1 MLLGSIR
8 LYAAGLA
15 ALPLMA
21 QDRAQERAIGTQRS
35 TITIH
40 VGESGLLS
48 AAAHDHTINAPISS
62 GSLRESLARTLTSGR
77 QARRSA
83 GTGSGW
89 IEDARS

>member
-1 MLLGSIR
+1 MLLRTIR

-62 GSLRESLARTLTSGR
+62 GSLRESPAPRVDFRTP
-77 QARRSA
+77 
-83 GTGSGW
+83 GSPVCRHGEW
-89 IEDARS
+89 MD